1 MSKHD
6 QTFRETKM
14 KEIKIQTL
22 EEMSDDMLKILA
34 EYAAYKLGCERA
46 LALLEDPDASGF
58 DANKLEVY
66 LNKILKGVTT

>member
-1 MSKHD
+1 
-6 QTFRETKM
+6 
-14 KEIKIQTL
+14 
-22 EEMSDDMLKILA
+22 MSDDMLKILA

-46 LALLEDPDASGF
+46 LALLEDPNASGF